1 MKKLFLALPFLA
13 LSLIAQDFR
22 GSLVGTV
29 TDAGGGR
36 VRNAVIVLR
45 AGGSSLE
52 RQAASDGRGEFR
64 FDDLSPGSYRV
75 TVNAPGFDL

>member
-52 RQAASDGRGEFR
+52 RQAASDGRVHIGLASELCAR
-64 FDDLSPGSYRV
+64 
-75 TVNAPGFDL
+75 GFFCGVAE